1 MVFSNLKIGAAC
13 LAVGLIVGFG
23 GGYKVANWQ
32 NDSAMLAQIEDH
44 EETREENNL
53 ADFKAAGKRQLN
65 RAKLDRDTRTRTAEA
80 IEDAENDDHCG
91 LTELGSVRFNAF
103 LQGMPNKPGP
113 DSAKAAAPA
122 N

>member
-1 MVFSNLKIGAAC
+1 MVFSSLKVGAAC

-44 EETREENNL
+44 EETRQVNDK
-53 ADFKAAGKRQLN
+53 ADFKAAARRNLE
-65 RAKLDRDTRTRTAEA
+65 RERRSTETRTRTSEA
-80 IEDAENDDHCG
+80 IQDAENDDHCG
-91 LTELGSVRFNAF
+91 LTELGSMRFNAF
-103 LQGMPNKPGP
+103 LQGMPTEPGS